1 MLNNKNSGMTL
12 IEVVVTIAIVGI
24 LASIAVPSFL
34 SIIQKNKKSTLRD
47 ELISA
52 LQLTRSTAT
61 ISRMPITICGSN
73 SSSTECSGS
82 SSDWGEGWIIFTD
95 NDDDGAI
102 DSSEKIIS
110 IKNGISSGLSFNSTT
125 SHITY
130 SSQGI
135 ADGYKASF
143 ELCDNSSS
151 NDDTVFGVYVS
162 NFGYIREASST
173 DDSIGC
179 HEP

>member
-12 IEVVVTIAIVGI
+12 IEVMVTLAIVAI
-24 LASIAVPSFL
+24 LVTVAAPSFL
-34 SIIQKNKKSTLRD
+34 STIQKNKKSTLRD

-61 ISRMPITICGSN
+61 ISRIPITICGGN
-73 SSSTECSGS
+73 SSSTQCSGS

-95 NDDDGAI
+95 NDDDGVI

-110 IKNGISSGLSFNSTT
+110 IKNDIPSALSFETTT

-135 ADGYKASF
+135 ADGYKATF

-151 NDDTVFGVYVS
+151 NDGRVFGVYVS

-179 HEP
+179 YDS